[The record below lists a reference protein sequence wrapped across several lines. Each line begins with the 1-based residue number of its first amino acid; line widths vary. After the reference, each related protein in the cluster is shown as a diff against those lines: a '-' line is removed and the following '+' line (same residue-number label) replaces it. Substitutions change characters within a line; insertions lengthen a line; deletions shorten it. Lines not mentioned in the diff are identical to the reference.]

1 MPCIA
6 PPPAKAGTAAACAMT
21 FDLGAARPLAL
32 VVIRDCGGR
41 CALQASSDLTAW
53 SDLGAVGSRFG
64 AVQPAAVKARYLR
77 VLMPAATQLG
87 ILSVW

>member
-1 MPCIA
+1 MDRATQPGIVGDVANTMPFLIHKYTHVC
-6 PPPAKAGTAAACAMT
+6 
-21 FDLGAARPLAL
+21 RR
-32 VVIRDCGGR
+32 VIRDCGGR

-64 AVQPAAVKARYLR
+64 AVQPTAVKARYLR